1 MKLRSEGALGA
12 FDLGIPSAA
21 QSPACCYSACAC
33 AEKSVLPTTVV
44 SLATPIKSLR
54 NLRLV
59 SNNLVISTSTTTLAS
74 QAANLDTYRMEV
86 DPQALQMAS
95 TI

>member
-1 MKLRSEGALGA
+1 M
-12 FDLGIPSAA
+12 
-21 QSPACCYSACAC
+21 
-33 AEKSVLPTTVV
+33 PTTVV